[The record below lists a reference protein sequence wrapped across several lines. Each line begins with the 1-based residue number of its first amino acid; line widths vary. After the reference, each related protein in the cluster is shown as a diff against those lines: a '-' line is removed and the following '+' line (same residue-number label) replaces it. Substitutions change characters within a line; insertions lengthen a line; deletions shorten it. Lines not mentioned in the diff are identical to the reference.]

1 MEALKAWNEQIIQ
14 HIQSKGLINL
24 SEYKVGGVNIFNTF
38 TDVTRSKELLKK
50 FSYSDFKH
58 ADDLNYISQDI
69 IYAIAILELLHP
81 NINNAVKEGGTYHQ
95 NLEDHL
101 YLRYA
106 SYGLQTIYSFWD
118 RLGDFLDFFFD
129 TKQKGDVYLSR
140 VLSQFPEQY
149 KSETFTELVSL
160 YKEHVLPILS
170 ERHSAVHTFTL
181 IAKFYWGVIEHGYK
195 DMEKLEQLQSEKD
208 AYPSMFRDQLNFM
221 FKGFELVL
229 NLVSDLPDLKIDST
243 PTDT

>member
-1 MEALKAWNEQIIQ
+1 MDALKAWNEQIRQ
-14 HIQSKGLINL
+14 HIQNNGLINL

-38 TDVTRSKELLKK
+38 TDVTRSKELLKE

-58 ADDLNYISQDI
+58 ADDLNYISQDL

-81 NINNAVKEGGTYHQ
+81 NINNAVDEGGTYHQ
-95 NLEDHL
+95 TLEDHL

-118 RLGDFLDFFFD
+118 RIGDFLDFFFD

-140 VLSQFPEQY
+140 VLSRFPEQY
-149 KSETFTELVSL
+149 RSETFTELVAL
-160 YKEHVLPILS
+160 YEGYILTVLS
-170 ERHSAVHTFTL
+170 ERHSTVHTFTL
-181 IAKFYWGVIEHGYK
+181 KAKFYWGVIEHGDK
-195 DMEKLEQLQSEKD
+195 DMEKLEKLQSEKD
-208 AYPSMFRDQLNFM
+208 SYPSMFREQLNFM

-229 NLVSDLPDLKIDST
+229 NLVSELPDQKNDSK
-243 PTDT
+243 PTDI